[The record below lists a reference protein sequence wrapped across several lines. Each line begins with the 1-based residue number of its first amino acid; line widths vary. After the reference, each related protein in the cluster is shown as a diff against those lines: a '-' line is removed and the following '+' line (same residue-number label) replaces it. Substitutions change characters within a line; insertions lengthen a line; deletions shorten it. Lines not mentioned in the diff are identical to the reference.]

1 MTVFCSKEQAALSLG
16 VIANGALKC
25 TIGVLSAKRA
35 GLLLPH
41 LDLDL
46 DFFVRLTVTRPPSSG
61 KLDVTSFS
69 TAWDESLKFTL
80 LCSAFILASL
90 NLVYVMN

>member
-16 VIANGALKC
+16 VVGNGALKC

-46 DFFVRLTVTRPPSSG
+46 DFFVRLTVTIPPSSG
-61 KLDVTSFS
+61 ILDVTSFS
-69 TAWDESLKFTL
+69 IAWDESLKFTL
-80 LCSAFILASL
+80 FCSPFILAAIGFT
-90 NLVYVMN
+90 